1 MSVTLTRI
9 TGRLFKL
16 VARAR
21 GERGYTLIELLVT
34 MAAGLVVI
42 AGLGT
47 VLTVTLQQ
55 TTRTFTETDATENAR
70 TALTHIENELHS
82 ACLTTGITPIEG
94 GAGGTQISDA
104 NDLVFVSV
112 FGTSASPTPVEH
124 KITYSATS
132 GTLTE
137 YTYALTGGN
146 DPSTWTFSST
156 PNNVAGQ
163 RLLANVAPI
172 YNSATSSNIPVFQ
185 YFAYEP
191 YTDVNGNTDMM
202 LMDGTSSLPT
212 GATSTVSNPDP
223 LPTSPSGLSQTN
235 AASTAEVMIN
245 LQVGATGGNMENTN
259 LGNTSDPV
267 TDAIVLRFTPPA
279 NSSGSGATFGPCA

>member
-1 MSVTLTRI
+1 MTLTSVTTRLARI
-9 TGRLFKL
+9 A
-16 VARAR
+16 ARAR
-21 GERGYTLIELLVT
+21 REQGYTLIELLVT

-55 TTRTFTETDATENAR
+55 TTRTFTLTDATENAR
-70 TALTHIENELHS
+70 TALAHIENELHS

-94 GAGGTQISDA
+94 GANGTQVSDA

-124 KITYSATS
+124 KITYSAS
-132 GTLTE
+132 NGTLTE
-137 YTYALTGGN
+137 YNYALTGGN

-156 PNNVAGQ
+156 PSNPSGQ
-163 RLLANVAPI
+163 RLLANVGPI
-172 YNSATSSNIPVFQ
+172 YNQSTNTNTPVFQ

-202 LMDGTSSLPT
+202 LMDGTSSIP
-212 GATSTVSNPDP
+212 GTSSVSNPDP

-259 LGNTSDPV
+259 LSNTTDPV

>member
-1 MSVTLTRI
+1 MLVTPARI
-9 TGRLFKL
+9 TARLSRL
-16 VARAR
+16 AARAR

-55 TTRTFTETDATENAR
+55 TTRTFTLTDATENAR

-82 ACLTTGITPIEG
+82 ACLTTGVTPIEG
-94 GAGGTQISDA
+94 GANGSQVSDA

-124 KITYSATS
+124 QISYSAAN

-156 PNNVAGQ
+156 PTNAAGQ
-163 RLLANVAPI
+163 RLLANVGPI
-172 YNSATSSNIPVFQ
+172 YNSATSSNIPIFQ

-202 LMDGTSSLPT
+202 LMDGTSSVP
-212 GATSTVSNPDP
+212 GTSSVSNPDP
-223 LPTSPSGLSQTN
+223 LPTSSGLSQAN

-259 LGNTSDPV
+259 LGNTTDPV